1 MQSFCFT
8 SLLLKYLCAAQAEA
22 GDQGVEVVLLLLGVV
37 LAPAFG
43 TEARPGRVAKE
54 AAAGLAQELRLL
66 HLQPAV
72 QLLCPRSHTAGAHL

>member
-54 AAAGLAQELRLL
+54 AAARLAQQLRLL
-66 HLQPAV
+66 HLEPV
-72 QLLCPRSHTAGAHL
+72 QLLGPSSHPAC